1 MTTQKTVTQ
10 VATIGS
16 RPTQTPD
23 GTTIPANWLIHN
35 APRPLYGQINWCWPQ
50 APFRCFGWWFAAVD
64 PDHEYSQGPRG
75 YIEENRRL
83 DARELIFVSD
93 EEAFQKGVEHLRQR
107 YGARL
112 ADFEQLIADPQHRDH
127 FVRTGIE
134 CLSIEAE
141 GERYA

>member
-1 MTTQKTVTQ
+1 MTTKTIPQ

-16 RPTQTPD
+16 RPTHTPD
-23 GTTIPANWLIHN
+23 GTPIPAHWPIHN

-64 PDHEYSQGPRG
+64 PDHEYSQGTRG

-83 DARELIFVSD
+83 DARELIFVTD
-93 EEAFQKGVEHLRQR
+93 EEAFQRGVTELRQR

-112 ADFEQLIADPQHRDH
+112 PDFEKLVNDPEHRDH

-134 CLSIEAE
+134 CMAIEAE
-141 GERYA
+141 GEQLP